1 MADIESRV
9 YKAGQIIFRERE
21 VGDLAFVVK
30 SGVVEIV
37 KHGEDGKEILIGT
50 VCRGGMFGEM
60 ALIDNK
66 PRMASARAKEEGTE
80 VMVVTKE
87 LFDNKMKKADP
98 FVRGMLNIL
107 VDHVR
112 RMSD

>member
-1 MADIESRV
+1 MADVEIRI

-21 VGDLAFVVK
+21 TGDQAFVVK
-30 SGVVEIV
+30 SGVVEIT
-37 KHGEDGKEILIGT
+37 KHDESGKEIHIGT
-50 VCRGGMFGEM
+50 VCKGGMFGEM

-66 PRMASARAKEEGTE
+66 LRMASARAKDEGTE

-87 LFDNKMKKADP
+87 LFDNKINKADP

-107 VDHVR
+107 VDYVR
-112 RMSD
+112 KTSG